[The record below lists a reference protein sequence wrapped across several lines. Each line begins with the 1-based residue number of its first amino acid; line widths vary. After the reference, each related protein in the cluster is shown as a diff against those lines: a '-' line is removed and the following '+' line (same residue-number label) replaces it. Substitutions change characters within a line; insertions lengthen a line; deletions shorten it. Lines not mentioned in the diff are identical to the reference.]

1 LQVYDS
7 NYSMK
12 KDRIYIDTSIVGG
25 YFDVEF
31 EFETKLLFKRL
42 EKKEVIF
49 VISDLM
55 EIELERAPDKVKNLL
70 FNFSK
75 DSFER
80 VKLTKE
86 AQELGQLYVNEKVVG
101 HTSIEDCYH
110 IALATVN
117 NVDVLAS
124 WNFKHI
130 VNFTRIKGY
139 NSVNLKNGYNLLE
152 IRNPK
157 DLIDYGNE

>member
-1 LQVYDS
+1 
-7 NYSMK
+7 MK

-31 EFETKLLFKRL
+31 EFETKLLFERL

-55 EIELERAPDKVKNLL
+55 EIELEQAPDKVKNLL
-70 FNFSK
+70 YNFSN

-80 VKLTKE
+80 VNLTKE

-101 HTSIEDCYH
+101 QTSIEDCYH
-110 IALATVN
+110 IAMATIN

-124 WNFKHI
+124 WNFKLI

-139 NSVNLKNGYNLLE
+139 NSVNLKSGYKLLE

-157 DLIDYGNE
+157 DLVEYGTE

>member
-1 LQVYDS
+1 
-7 NYSMK
+7 MK

-31 EFETKLLFKRL
+31 EFETKLLFERL

-55 EIELERAPDKVKNLL
+55 EIELEQAPDKVKNLL
-70 FNFSK
+70 YNFSN

-80 VKLTKE
+80 VNLTKE

-101 HTSIEDCYH
+101 QTSIEDCYH
-110 IALATVN
+110 IAMATIN

-139 NSVNLKNGYNLLE
+139 NSVNLKSGYKLLE

-157 DLIDYGNE
+157 DLVEYGT

>member
-1 LQVYDS
+1 
-7 NYSMK
+7 MK

-31 EFETKLLFKRL
+31 EFETKLLFERL

-55 EIELERAPDKVKNLL
+55 EIELEQAPDKVKNLL
-70 FNFSK
+70 YNFSN

-80 VKLTKE
+80 VNLTKE

-101 HTSIEDCYH
+101 QSSIEDCYH
-110 IALATVN
+110 IAMATIN

-139 NSVNLKNGYNLLE
+139 NSVNLKSGYKLLE

-157 DLIDYGNE
+157 DLVEYGTE

>member
-1 LQVYDS
+1 
-7 NYSMK
+7 MK

-25 YFDVEF
+25 YYDLEF
-31 EFETKLLFKRL
+31 EFETKLLFELL
-42 EKKEVIF
+42 ENKEIIF

-55 EIELERAPDKVKNLL
+55 DIELERAPEKVKNLL
-70 FNFSK
+70 FNYPS
-75 DSFER
+75 DCFER
-80 VKLTKE
+80 VSLTKE
-86 AQELGQLYVNEKVVG
+86 VMELGQNYVDEKVVG
-101 HTSIEDCYH
+101 QTSIEDCYH
-110 IALATVN
+110 IAMATIN

-157 DLIDYGNE
+157 DLIDYGKEE

>member
-1 LQVYDS
+1 
-7 NYSMK
+7 MK
-12 KDRIYIDTSIVGG
+12 KIRIYVDTSIVGG

-31 EFETKLLFKRL
+31 EFETRMLFKLL
-42 EKKEVIF
+42 EKKEVVF
-49 VISDLM
+49 VVSDLM
-55 EIELERAPDKVKNLL
+55 DIELERAPERVKNLL
-70 FNFSK
+70 FNYPN
-75 DSFER
+75 DCFER
-80 VKLTKE
+80 VILTKE
-86 AQELGQLYVNEKVVG
+86 VKELAQMYVDEKVVG
-101 HTSIEDCYH
+101 ETSIEDCYH
-110 IALATVN
+110 IAMATIN

-157 DLIDYGNE
+157 DLIDYENE

>member
-1 LQVYDS
+1 
-7 NYSMK
+7 MK

-31 EFETKLLFKRL
+31 EFETKLLFERL
-42 EKKEVIF
+42 EKKEVVF

-55 EIELERAPDKVKNLL
+55 EIELEQAPDKVKNLL
-70 FNFSK
+70 YNFSN

-80 VKLTKE
+80 VNLTKE

-101 HTSIEDCYH
+101 QSSIEDCYH
-110 IALATVN
+110 IAMATIN

-130 VNFTRIKGY
+130 VNFARIKGY
-139 NSVNLKNGYNLLE
+139 NSVNLKSGYKLLE

-157 DLIDYGNE
+157 DLVEYGTE

>member
-1 LQVYDS
+1 MD
-7 NYSMK
+7 
-12 KDRIYIDTSIVGG
+12 
-25 YFDVEF
+25 
-31 EFETKLLFKRL
+31 
-42 EKKEVIF
+42 
-49 VISDLM
+49 
-55 EIELERAPDKVKNLL
+55 IELERAPDNVKNLL
-70 FNFSK
+70 FNFSN

-80 VKLTKE
+80 VNLTKE
-86 AQELGQLYVNEKVVG
+86 AQELGKLYVNEKVVG
-101 HTSIEDCYH
+101 QTSIEDCYH
-110 IALATVN
+110 IAMATIN

-157 DLIDYGNE
+157 DLIEYGNE

>member
-1 LQVYDS
+1 
-7 NYSMK
+7 MK

-31 EFETKLLFKRL
+31 EFETKLLFERL
-42 EKKEVIF
+42 EKKEIIF

-55 EIELERAPDKVKNLL
+55 DIELERAPDNVKNLL
-70 FNFSK
+70 FNFSN

-80 VKLTKE
+80 VNLTKE
-86 AQELGQLYVNEKVVG
+86 AQELGQLYVHEKVVG
-101 HTSIEDCYH
+101 QTSIEDCYH
-110 IALATVN
+110 IAMATIN

-157 DLIDYGNE
+157 DLIEYGNE